1 MSFWPRHPTVY
12 EINTW
17 AWLEDL
23 SRAHARRV
31 TLGDVPRAELERL
44 ASLGFAAV
52 WLMGVWERSPAAR
65 AFSRTDPSLR
75 EEYARTLPDFTDED
89 IVGSPYA
96 IKAYRVD
103 PSLGGD
109 DGLADLRAR
118 LSALGLRLVLDF
130 VPNHMAIDH
139 PWIASRPELLVQG
152 DDAKLAG
159 EPQNYFRAAVGG
171 GADVGG
177 DVGVGEGAGEVR
189 SAGEGGEAREG
200 ERGRVFAHGRDPY
213 FAGWRDTVQL
223 DYRRAETRDAMTEE
237 LLSVASKCDGVRCD
251 MAMLVTREVFTRTW
265 GGEFDEAGAEFWPEA
280 IKRVRAEHADFIFM
294 AEVYWDMEYRLQQQ
308 GFDFAYDKRLYDRLL
323 HEGGPSVR
331 AHLRADLSYQNRLAR
346 FVENHDEPR
355 ALAAFGP
362 ERGRAASALALTL
375 TGLRLLHEGQLEGRR
390 TKLSV
395 HLGRRPQETAD
406 AETQEH
412 YRRLLAA
419 LAHAVF
425 HEGEW
430 RSVEPRAAW
439 EGNPSHENFVASL
452 WTSGEDLRL
461 VAVNLSDARAQC
473 YLPLNLP
480 ALPGRRWLLCDALS
494 DAQYLRDGEG
504 LLSPG
509 LYLDVPAYGRHLF
522 EMTRL

>member
-1 MSFWPRHPTVY
+1 
-12 EINTW
+12 
-17 AWLEDL
+17 
-23 SRAHARRV
+23 
-31 TLGDVPRAELERL
+31 
-44 ASLGFAAV
+44 
-52 WLMGVWERSPAAR
+52 
-65 AFSRTDPSLR
+65 
-75 EEYARTLPDFTDED
+75 
-89 IVGSPYA
+89 
-96 IKAYRVD
+96 
-103 PSLGGD
+103 
-109 DGLADLRAR
+109 
-118 LSALGLRLVLDF
+118 
-130 VPNHMAIDH
+130 
-139 PWIASRPELLVQG
+139 
-152 DDAKLAG
+152 
-159 EPQNYFRAAVGG
+159 
-171 GADVGG
+171 
-177 DVGVGEGAGEVR
+177 
-189 SAGEGGEAREG
+189 
-200 ERGRVFAHGRDPY
+200 
-213 FAGWRDTVQL
+213 VQL
-223 DYRRAETRDAMTEE
+223 DYRRAETRDAMTGE

-331 AHLRADLSYQNRLAR
+331 AHLRADMSYQNRLAR

-395 HLGRRPQETAD
+395 HLGRRPRETAD

-439 EGNPSHENFVASL
+439 AGNPSHENFVASL
-452 WTSGEDLRL
+452 WTSGEEMRI

-473 YLPLNLP
+473 YLPLDLH
-480 ALPGRRWLLCDALS
+480 ALRGRRWLLCDALS
-494 DAQYLRDGEG
+494 DAQYLRDGDG

-509 LYLDVPAYGRHLF
+509 LYLDVPAYGHHLF
-522 EMTRL
+522 ELKDE

>member
-17 AWLEDL
+17 AWLEEL
-23 SRAHARRV
+23 SRAREGRV

-96 IKAYRVD
+96 IRTYRVD
-103 PSLGGD
+103 LSLGGD

-139 PWIASRPELLVQG
+139 PWVASRPELLVQG
-152 DDAKLAG
+152 DDAKLSG
-159 EPQNYFRAAVGG
+159 EPQNYFRAGE
-171 GADVGG
+171 
-177 DVGVGEGAGEVR
+177 GVGAGAEESAVVR
-189 SAGEGGEAREG
+189 GRAGVNGRAGEGGEACEGREACEG

-223 DYRRAETRDAMTEE
+223 DYRRAETRDAMTGE

-265 GGEFDEAGAEFWPEA
+265 GAEFDEAGAEFWPEA

-430 RSVEPRAAW
+430 RSVEPREAW
-439 EGNPSHENFVASL
+439 AGNPSHENLVASL
-452 WTSGEDLRL
+452 WTLGEEMRL
-461 VAVNLSDARAQC
+461 VAVNLS
-473 YLPLNLP
+473 
-480 ALPGRRWLLCDALS
+480 
-494 DAQYLRDGEG
+494 
-504 LLSPG
+504 
-509 LYLDVPAYGRHLF
+509 
-522 EMTRL
+522 